1 MASRA
6 TELSATGAFPRG
18 APTGWL
24 RSGGQALAWVTL
36 LVIWELIARSG
47 VVHSIILPAP
57 SAVLWVGL
65 TDFGPYF
72 NGLQVTAL
80 EILFG
85 SLIAVVFGVSLGV
98 LVGSSRMAMRILTP
112 LLDSTF
118 ALPWVVFYPLSVVW
132 FGIGSPSKILFA
144 GVHAIFPILL
154 ATAAAVSIVDQRYVL
169 LARALGATRRQLYWK
184 ILLPFALPQIV
195 GGLRVGLG
203 LVVIG
208 IIVGE
213 MLSSFGGIGYLI
225 SHSRELLDAPRV
237 YFGILLG
244 LGLAVGTNAGMS
256 WLERRV
262 AGWQA

>member
-6 TELSATGAFPRG
+6 TPWIEAG
-18 APTGWL
+18 APLGLGRLGWGPF
-24 RSGGQALAWVTL
+24 GGRLLAAVAFIGL
-36 LVIWELIARSG
+36 WELIAALEL
-47 VVHSIILPAP
+47 VHSIILPAP
-57 SAVLWVGL
+57 SAVLRAGFSDIGSYL
-65 TDFGPYF
+65 
-72 NGLQVTAL
+72 NGLQVTAV
-80 EILFG
+80 EILAG
-85 SLIAVVFGVSLGV
+85 SAIAVVFGVGLGV
-98 LVGSSRMAMRILTP
+98 LVGSSSVAMRVLTP

-169 LARALGATRRQLYWK
+169 LARALGASRRQLYLK
-184 ILLPFALPQIV
+184 ILLPFAIPQIIA
-195 GGLRVGLG
+195 GLRVCLG

-237 YFGILLG
+237 YFGILIG
-244 LGLAVGTNAGMS
+244 LGLAIGTNAGMT

-262 AGWQA
+262 AGWQS

>member
-1 MASRA
+1 MASQA
-6 TELSATGAFPRG
+6 TPWLEAG
-18 APTGWL
+18 APSTVGRLGRMRPSL
-24 RSGGQALAWVTL
+24 RLILILAFVGM
-36 LVIWELIARSG
+36 WELIARQG
-47 VVHSIILPAP
+47 VVPSIILPAP
-57 SAVLWVGL
+57 SAVLIVGF
-65 TDFGPYF
+65 TDFGPYL
-72 NGLQVTAL
+72 NGLQVTAF
-80 EILFG
+80 EILAG
-85 SLIAVVFGVSLGV
+85 SAIAVVFGVGLGV
-98 LVGSSRMAMRILTP
+98 LVGSSPLAMRVFTP

-132 FGIGSPSKILFA
+132 FGIGSPSKILFS

-169 LARALGATRRQLYWK
+169 LARALGASRRQLYLK

-225 SHSRELLDAPRV
+225 SHAREVLDAPRV

-244 LGLAVGTNAGMS
+244 LGLAIGTNAGMT
-256 WLERRV
+256 WLEKRV

>member
-6 TELSATGAFPRG
+6 
-18 APTGWL
+18 APWIEAGGSFGL
-24 RSGGQALAWVTL
+24 GRVGRSGLTGRLLAIIAFL
-36 LVIWELIARSG
+36 GLWELIAG
-47 VVHSIILPAP
+47 LGLVHTIILPAP
-57 SAVLWVGL
+57 SAVLMAGIA
-65 TDFGPYF
+65 DFGSYV
-72 NGLQVTAL
+72 NGLGITAM
-80 EILFG
+80 EILAG
-85 SLIAVVFGVSLGV
+85 STIAVVTGVSLGV
-98 LVGSSRMAMRILTP
+98 LIGSSRIAMRVLTP

-144 GVHAIFPILL
+144 GVHATFPIML

-169 LARALGATRRQLYWK
+169 LARALGATRRQMYLK

-208 IIVGE
+208 IIIGE

-225 SHSRELLDAPRV
+225 SHARELLDAPRV
-237 YFGILLG
+237 YFGILVG
-244 LGLAVGTNAGMS
+244 LGLAIGTNAGMT
-256 WLERRV
+256 WLEKRV
-262 AGWQA
+262 AGWQP